1 MRETARV
8 AALGSLHDGT
18 LAKKRH
24 YKSTSIWPYARLQ
37 GTCEGED
44 AEAQDGHRPYDGDN
58 QVDPSVA
65 RPPRHLPLVGLGV
78 AVEQLHN
85 RGDQGDVQNGGGQ
98 LGGGPQDLQGA
109 YSEDVLRTLL
119 VGRTW

>member
-1 MRETARV
+1 MRETARI

-18 LAKKRH
+18 LAKNRH
-24 YKSTSIWPYARLQ
+24 YKSTSIWPHARLQ

-44 AEAQDGHRPYDGDN
+44 AEAQDGHRSDDGND

-85 RGDQGDVQNGGGQ
+85 RGDQGDVQNGCGQ
-98 LGGGPQDLQGA
+98 LGGGSQDLQGA

-119 VGRTW
+119 VKG

>member
-1 MRETARV
+1 MSV
-8 AALGSLHDGT
+8 WISLLCRWHS
-18 LAKKRH
+18 ASR
-24 YKSTSIWPYARLQ
+24 YLQ
-37 GTCEGED
+37 VTCKGKD

-98 LGGGPQDLQGA
+98 LGGGAQHLPDKTKQGRQGDCDDPTTVT
-109 YSEDVLRTLL
+109 E
-119 VGRTW
+119 

>member
-1 MRETARV
+1 MRETARL

-18 LAKKRH
+18 LAKNRP
-24 YKSTSIWPYARLQ
+24 YKSTRSWPHARLQ
-37 GTCEGED
+37 GTCEGKD

-65 RPPRHLPLVGLGV
+65 RPPRHLPLVGVPV

-85 RGDQGDVQNGGGQ
+85 RGD
-98 LGGGPQDLQGA
+98 
-109 YSEDVLRTLL
+109 
-119 VGRTW
+119 